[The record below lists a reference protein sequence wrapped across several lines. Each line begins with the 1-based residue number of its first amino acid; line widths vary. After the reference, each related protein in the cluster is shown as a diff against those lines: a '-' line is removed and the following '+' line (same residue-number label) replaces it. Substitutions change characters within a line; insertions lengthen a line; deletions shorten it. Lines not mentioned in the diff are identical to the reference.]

1 MNEVVFQ
8 FTKNFF
14 SHMETSPLTTKIIS
28 KLSLYS
34 AITSIEGY
42 RFLIV
47 PQTVTSVIYVIF
59 ENPLHSHF
67 GSGTGGNYINII
79 TCKASAHLAEL
90 TDSAATVSIP
100 RTSIFDIISGS
111 HVQHKPMCVHFCVH
125 KDFSIP
131 LDFLSRKI
139 YNMFVF

>member
-1 MNEVVFQ
+1 
-8 FTKNFF
+8 
-14 SHMETSPLTTKIIS
+14 METSPLTTKIIS

-47 PQTVTSVIYVIF
+47 PQTVTSVINVIF
-59 ENPLHSHF
+59 ENPLYSDF
-67 GSGTGGNYINII
+67 GSGASGNDINNI
-79 TCKASAHLAEL
+79 TCEASAHLAEL
-90 TDSAATVSIP
+90 TDFAAIMSIP
-100 RTSIFDIISGS
+100 RTSIFDSISGS
-111 HVQHKPMCVHFCVH
+111 QLKPMCVHFCVH